1 MVYNLEK
8 DVGHFTK
15 FVAFWFN
22 FLANKWGG
30 LTPLDQGFKV
40 DPDLSITNC
49 HLQVTSVFYHI
60 IHTISSTFF
69 LPCKLTSQ
77 VPTKGESL
85 FDRLNEKKNK
95 KSL

>member
-40 DPDLSITNC
+40 GPDLSITNC
-49 HLQVTSVFYHI
+49 HSQVTSVFI
-60 IHTISSTFF
+60 ILSIPLVVHFF
-69 LPCKLTSQ
+69 YR
-77 VPTKGESL
+77 V
-85 FDRLNEKKNK
+85 N
-95 KSL
+95 